1 MAVRGINKVMLVGRL
16 GKDPEVRYIPNGG
29 AVANLQV
36 ATSETWRDKQTG
48 EMREQTEWHRVVLF
62 GKLAEVA
69 GEYLRK
75 GAQVY
80 IEGQLRTRSWEDNG
94 ITRYVTEILV
104 KTTGTMQM
112 LGRAAGAQT
121 QPEEG
126 QQFSAQPQP
135 EPQSEAGTKKGG
147 AKTKG
152 RGRKA
157 AQPEPQL
164 QPPEGDDYGFSDD
177 IRAAGS
183 DERREL
189 THAVMRE
196 LDAPDNWTMNGEYGS
211 EFGGF
216 FPVQVR
222 FTPAHERFHLALCS
236 PGDVSQ
242 VWVLVLVNAGGEP
255 FAVVQVQRR
264 FAPEAV
270 SHSLALAASLDAQGY
285 SVNDIIH
292 ILMAE
297 GGQA

>member
-1 MAVRGINKVMLVGRL
+1 MMA
-16 GKDPEVRYIPNGG
+16 GKIPAFFLPVPGQSTKEVAAGSALPGHAGMALWVFSYVAAVSCAGG
-29 AVANLQV
+29 A
-36 ATSETWRDKQTG
+36 
-48 EMREQTEWHRVVLF
+48 
-62 GKLAEVA
+62 AE
-69 GEYLRK
+69 
-75 GAQVY
+75 
-80 IEGQLRTRSWEDNG
+80 
-94 ITRYVTEILV
+94 YVN
-104 KTTGTMQM
+104 
-112 LGRAAGAQT
+112 
-121 QPEEG
+121 
-126 QQFSAQPQP
+126 
-135 EPQSEAGTKKGG
+135 
-147 AKTKG
+147 
-152 RGRKA
+152 
-157 AQPEPQL
+157 
-164 QPPEGDDYGFSDD
+164 

-264 FAPEAV
+264 FASEAV
-270 SHSLALAASLDAQGY
+270 SHSLALAASLDTQGY

-297 GGQA
+297 GGQV

>member
-1 MAVRGINKVMLVGRL
+1 MK
-16 GKDPEVRYIPNGG
+16 
-29 AVANLQV
+29 
-36 ATSETWRDKQTG
+36 
-48 EMREQTEWHRVVLF
+48 TELTLNVLHTMN
-62 GKLAEVA
+62 AQ
-69 GEYLRK
+69 EY
-75 GAQVY
+75 
-80 IEGQLRTRSWEDNG
+80 E
-94 ITRYVTEILV
+94 
-104 KTTGTMQM
+104 
-112 LGRAAGAQT
+112 
-121 QPEEG
+121 
-126 QQFSAQPQP
+126 
-135 EPQSEAGTKKGG
+135 
-147 AKTKG
+147 
-152 RGRKA
+152 
-157 AQPEPQL
+157 
-164 QPPEGDDYGFSDD
+164 D

-270 SHSLALAASLDAQGY
+270 SHSLALAASLDTQGY

-297 GGQA
+297 GGQVCAHVHRHWFPSAQSNRPHGGQWQRRKNAAIRETRWRNIRMRGRFSAV

>member
-1 MAVRGINKVMLVGRL
+1 MMKTELTLNV
-16 GKDPEVRYIPNGG
+16 
-29 AVANLQV
+29 LQ
-36 ATSETWRDKQTG
+36 
-48 EMREQTEWHRVVLF
+48 
-62 GKLAEVA
+62 
-69 GEYLRK
+69 
-75 GAQVY
+75 
-80 IEGQLRTRSWEDNG
+80 
-94 ITRYVTEILV
+94 
-104 KTTGTMQM
+104 TM
-112 LGRAAGAQT
+112 
-121 QPEEG
+121 
-126 QQFSAQPQP
+126 SAQ
-135 EPQSEAGTKKGG
+135 EYE
-147 AKTKG
+147 
-152 RGRKA
+152 
-157 AQPEPQL
+157 
-164 QPPEGDDYGFSDD
+164 D

-216 FPVQVR
+216 FPVGSVSR
-222 FTPAHERFHLALCS
+222 LPTNVFTALCS

-285 SVNDIIH
+285 SVSDIIH

>member
-1 MAVRGINKVMLVGRL
+1 MNYAGH
-16 GKDPEVRYIPNGG
+16 E
-29 AVANLQV
+29 
-36 ATSETWRDKQTG
+36 
-48 EMREQTEWHRVVLF
+48 
-62 GKLAEVA
+62 KLRAEVA
-69 GEYLRK
+69 EV
-75 GAQVY
+75 ASA
-80 IEGQLRTRSWEDNG
+80 ICDLRTTMNEMER
-94 ITRYVTEILV
+94 RYSFN
-104 KTTGTMQM
+104 
-112 LGRAAGAQT
+112 A
-121 QPEEG
+121 
-126 QQFSAQPQP
+126 
-135 EPQSEAGTKKGG
+135 
-147 AKTKG
+147 
-152 RGRKA
+152 
-157 AQPEPQL
+157 
-164 QPPEGDDYGFSDD
+164 D

-183 DERREL
+183 DARREL

-264 FAPEAV
+264 FVPEAV
-270 SHSLALAASLDAQGY
+270 SHSLALAASLDTQGY